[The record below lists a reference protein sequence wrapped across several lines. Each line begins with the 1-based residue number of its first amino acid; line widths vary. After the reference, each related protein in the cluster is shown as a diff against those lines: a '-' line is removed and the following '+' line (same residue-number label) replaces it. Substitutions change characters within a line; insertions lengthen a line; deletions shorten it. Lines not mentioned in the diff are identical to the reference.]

1 VNIVIATDGALGA
14 ATAAGMVAPMAA
26 GGTVTVLTVVEV
38 PRRLLSDLRAVYG
51 ERSSPAVDADAEY
64 VGIAPAEPDV
74 GRDFPGEDSIID
86 QYLANQRDERTGPV
100 VDALEAA
107 GVSATVEILE
117 SENTARTIITFLKE
131 SKADLAVLGT
141 HGLGLFEGLLGAIG
155 TKVARHAPCSVLLI
169 RS

>member
-1 VNIVIATDGALGA
+1 MNIVIATDGALDPTATSAMVSPLA
-14 ATAAGMVAPMAA
+14 AD
-26 GGTVTVLTVVEV
+26 GTVTVLTVVEV

-51 ERSSPAVDADAEY
+51 ERSGPAVDADAEY

-86 QYLANQRDERTGPV
+86 QYLANQREERTRGV
-100 VDALEAA
+100 TEALEAA
-107 GVSATVEILE
+107 GVKFKVEILE
-117 SENTARTIITFLKE
+117 SEHPARTIVKALNDG
-131 SKADLAVLGT
+131 KADLAVMGT
-141 HGLGLFEGLLGAIG
+141 HGTGLFEGLLGAVG